1 MFILLMNIF
10 SYLCVDTTTTT
21 MTTASVASGKSKIY
35 LGVPK
40 RSRGA
45 NLFSYRGLE
54 KIVFLYEM
62 IEKKKLYFSAPFHPY
77 STGIIIIKF
86 R

>member
-1 MFILLMNIF
+1 
-10 SYLCVDTTTTT
+10 

-40 RSRGA
+40 GSRGA
-45 NLFSYRGLE
+45 TLFSYRVLE
-54 KIVFLYEM
+54 KLSFFM
-62 IEKKKLYFSAPFHPY
+62 
-77 STGIIIIKF
+77 

>member
-1 MFILLMNIF
+1 
-10 SYLCVDTTTTT
+10 

-40 RSRGA
+40 ISRRA
-45 NLFSYRGLE
+45 TLFSYRGLE
-54 KIVFLYEM
+54 KIVFFYEM
-62 IEKKKLYFSAPFHPY
+62 IEKKKLYFPVPFHPY